1 MLTANP
7 SHVIGL
13 GQIAF
18 AVDDVVSSTRFFK
31 DKLRLPFLF
40 NAAPGL
46 AFFDLG
52 GIRLMLCRPQGAGR
66 AGSNSILYLKVDDI
80 REAYVDLA
88 GRGVRFEREPSLVA
102 RLPEHELWMAF
113 FRDPEGNLLALT
125 EERA

>member
-7 SHVIGL
+7 THVTGL
-13 GQIAF
+13 GQVAF

-31 DKLRLPFLF
+31 DKLRLPYLF
-40 NAAPGL
+40 SASPGL

-52 GIRLMLCRPQGAGR
+52 GIRLMLCRPQGEGR
-66 AGSNSILYLKVDDI
+66 AGANSVLYLKVDDI

>member
-7 SHVIGL
+7 THVIGL

-18 AVDDVVSSTRFFK
+18 AVDDVVSSTGFFK

-40 NAAPGL
+40 SAAPGL

-52 GIRLMLCRPQGAGR
+52 GVRLMLCRPQGAGR
-66 AGSNSILYLKVDDI
+66 AGANSVLYLKVDDI
-80 REAYVDLA
+80 REAYVELA